1 MSRIP
6 ELDADQLT
14 DEQLR
19 VYNDVLASRG
29 SIAGP
34 FRVWLHSPELADR
47 TQHLGEFVRYKTVL
61 DPRLSE
67 LAILIVARRRACQ
80 VEWSLHEPCALEG
93 GLHPGI
99 IDALR
104 ENRRPEFG
112 AADEEAVYDF
122 CTELLAEHFVGEAT
136 FRAAMGC
143 VGRQGIVE
151 LTVLTG
157 YYTLVSMTL
166 NAFEVGLPPDVE
178 PALPDCPTF
187 E

>member
-6 ELDADQLT
+6 DLEVDQLN

-19 VYNDVLASRG
+19 VYNDVMASRG

-47 TQHLGEFVRYKTVL
+47 TQRLGEFVRYKTVL
-61 DPRLSE
+61 EPRLSE
-67 LAILIVARRRACQ
+67 LAILTVARRRDCQ

-93 GLHPGI
+93 GLHRDI

-104 ENRRPEFG
+104 ENRRPEFE
-112 AADEEAVYDF
+112 AADEEAVYEF
-122 CTELLAEHFVGEAT
+122 CTELLAEHFVSEDT
-136 FRAAMGC
+136 FRVVTGC

-151 LTVLTG
+151 LTVLMG

-166 NAFEVGLPPDVE
+166 NAFEVRLPPDVE
-178 PALPDCPTF
+178 PTLPECPTF